1 MFKTMIERVD
11 LWNLVNNILE
21 QEKKSKEKP
30 AEVKGQEAVK
40 VELSEVAKN
49 RPHPDLLELESKASE
64 IRAKLEKGE
73 YKVEPEKIF
82 EGLSR
87 YLSRSDR

>member
-1 MFKTMIERVD
+1 MIERVD

-21 QEKKSKEKP
+21 QERKSREKT
-30 AEVKGQEAVK
+30 AEVKEQEAVK
-40 VELSEVAKN
+40 VELSEVAKK
-49 RPHPDLLELESKASE
+49 RPQPDLSELESKVSE

-82 EGLSR
+82 EGLSK
-87 YLSRSDR
+87 YLSSFDR

>member
-1 MFKTMIERVD
+1 MIERVD
-11 LWNLVNNILE
+11 LWNLVNNVLE

-30 AEVKGQEAVK
+30 TEVKGQEAVK

-64 IRAKLEKGE
+64 IRAKLERGE

-82 EGLSR
+82 EGLSK
-87 YLSRSDR
+87 YLSSSDR

>member
-1 MFKTMIERVD
+1 MIERVD

-30 AEVKGQEAVK
+30 AEVKGQEAIK
-40 VELSEVAKN
+40 VELSEVAKK
-49 RPHPDLLELESKASE
+49 RPQPDLSELESKVSE

-82 EGLSR
+82 EGLSK
-87 YLSRSDR
+87 YLSISDR

>member
-1 MFKTMIERVD
+1 MIERVD

-21 QEKKSKEKP
+21 QERKSKEKP

-40 VELSEVAKN
+40 VELSEVAKK
-49 RPHPDLLELESKASE
+49 RPQPDLSELESKVSE

-82 EGLSR
+82 EGLSK
-87 YLSRSDR
+87 YLSISDR

>member
-1 MFKTMIERVD
+1 MIERVD

-30 AEVKGQEAVK
+30 AEVKEQEVVK
-40 VELSEVAKN
+40 VELSEVAKS
-49 RPHPDLLELESKASE
+49 RPQPDLSELESKVSE
-64 IRAKLEKGE
+64 IRAKLERGE

-82 EGLSR
+82 EGLSK
-87 YLSRSDR
+87 YLSIFDR

>member
-1 MFKTMIERVD
+1 MIERVD
-11 LWNLVNNILE
+11 LWNLVNIILE
-21 QEKKSKEKP
+21 HEKKSREKP

-49 RPHPDLLELESKASE
+49 RPQPDLSELESKASE
-64 IRAKLEKGE
+64 IRAKLERGE

-82 EGLSR
+82 EGLSK
-87 YLSRSDR
+87 YLSSSDR

>member
-1 MFKTMIERVD
+1 MIERVD

-21 QEKKSKEKP
+21 QERKSKEKP

-40 VELSEVAKN
+40 VELSEVAKK
-49 RPHPDLLELESKASE
+49 RPQPDLSELESKVSE
-64 IRAKLEKGE
+64 IRAKLERGE

-87 YLSRSDR
+87 HLSSFDG

>member
-1 MFKTMIERVD
+1 MIERVD

-40 VELSEVAKN
+40 VELSEVVKK
-49 RPHPDLLELESKASE
+49 RPQPDLSELESKVSE
-64 IRAKLEKGE
+64 IRAKLERGE
-73 YKVEPEKIF
+73 YRVEPEKIF
-82 EGLSR
+82 EGLSK
-87 YLSRSDR
+87 YLSSSDR

>member
-1 MFKTMIERVD
+1 MIERVD
-11 LWNLVNNILE
+11 LWKLVNNILE

-40 VELSEVAKN
+40 VELSEVAKK
-49 RPHPDLLELESKASE
+49 RPQPDLSELESKVSE
-64 IRAKLEKGE
+64 IRAKLERGE

-82 EGLSR
+82 EGLSK
-87 YLSRSDR
+87 YLSSSDR

>member
-1 MFKTMIERVD
+1 MIERVD

-21 QEKKSKEKP
+21 QERKSKEKP

-40 VELSEVAKN
+40 VELSEVAKK
-49 RPHPDLLELESKASE
+49 RSQPDLSELESKASE
-64 IRAKLEKGE
+64 IRAKLERGE

-82 EGLSR
+82 EGLSK
-87 YLSRSDR
+87 YLSSSDR

>member
-1 MFKTMIERVD
+1 MIERVN
-11 LWNLVNNILE
+11 LWKLVNNILE
-21 QEKKSKEKP
+21 QEKKSREKP

-40 VELSEVAKN
+40 VELSEVAKK
-49 RPHPDLLELESKASE
+49 RPQPDLSELESKVSE

-82 EGLSR
+82 EGLSK
-87 YLSRSDR
+87 YLSSSNR

>member
-1 MFKTMIERVD
+1 MIERVD
-11 LWNLVNNILE
+11 LWNLVNNVLE
-21 QEKKSKEKP
+21 QEKKGREKP

-49 RPHPDLLELESKASE
+49 RPQPDLSELESKASE
-64 IRAKLEKGE
+64 IRAKLERGE

-82 EGLSR
+82 EGLSK
-87 YLSRSDR
+87 YLSSSDR